1 MAKRSRKTR
10 KNKRVVGYIRV
21 SSAEQVD
28 NYSLGAQREE
38 IEKYCEQQENWELV
52 EVYVDA
58 GHSAWMDKA
67 KVRPEYLRLM
77 EDVETDKFDIVVT
90 HSIDRMSRSISN
102 MFNTLDKLNE
112 YDIEF
117 VSVSESSFNF
127 SGPSGRAM
135 MAVVIAFAEV
145 YSSTLS
151 FHTKKGLRKRVSE
164 GKPLGKPPF
173 GYQLCDDGCIEEEG
187 HDYCHV
193 DERKAAIVK
202 EVFGRYASGVY
213 SMRRIADWVNEQGFT
228 TNGYRAARQNEDVE
242 GNRFTVGEISKILHN
257 HFYIGKLRLA
267 TDDDEFEFVDGVQQ
281 RIIDESLFDKVKERL
296 DQNPTVNR
304 PQGRSSSHGHLL
316 YRLARC
322 HECGGKVSATAQ
334 GTQKTQTYYRWD
346 ERATGPT
353 CRFAGRSIV
362 GTAVDADIDRLLS
375 GFALR
380 DDWLDYV
387 LNTYLKNSDIDK
399 ILRRKQKLEEQ
410 MLRTNRSYRMHGLM
424 TDEEHDREISQLRS
438 ELATL
443 KLPEV
448 DGVTKA
454 GKMLK
459 DFPGLWADLTKKERN
474 DLVRTMF
481 DAVYIDFQE
490 RRVHALQP
498 KPAFASVIRAMAD
511 RSDLQLEETS
521 TMPFSRESSTSPPS
535 KTPPAAPKRAR
546 YPRRDQPP
554 PAPLPQTLFYHSTRT
569 LPGRQAQAPLPAAS
583 PESPDT
589 PSATLP
595 GIAPQPPALH
605 FGHPV
610 HSCSVILAIAM
621 IIALK
626 QSIPHTA
633 RFLAP
638 PHCAS
643 SRLSA

>member
-1 MAKRSRKTR
+1 MAKRARKTR

-145 YSSTLS
+145 YSSNLS
-151 FHTKKGLRKRVSE
+151 FHTKKGLRKRVSL

-173 GYQLCDDGCIEEEG
+173 GYQLCDEDCPEEEG

-193 DERKAAIVK
+193 DERTAAIVK
-202 EVFGRYASGVY
+202 EIFGRYASGVY
-213 SMRRIADWVNEQGFT
+213 SMRQIANWVNEQGFT
-228 TNGYRAARQNEDVE
+228 TNGYSAARRKDNKP
-242 GNRFTVGEISKILHN
+242 GNRFTVGAISKILHN
-257 HFYIGKLRLA
+257 QFYVGKLRLT
-267 TDDDEFEFVDGVQQ
+267 TDDEEVKFVNGVQQ
-281 RIIDESLFDKVKERL
+281 TIVSESLFDKVKERL
-296 DQNPTVNR
+296 DQNVTVSK
-304 PQGRSSSHGHLL
+304 PQGRPSVRGHLL

-322 HECGGKVSATAQ
+322 HECGCRISATAQ
-334 GTQKTQTYYRWD
+334 GTQKEQTYYRWD
-346 ERATGPT
+346 QRATGPT
-353 CRFAGRSIV
+353 CRYAGRSIV

-380 DDWLDYV
+380 DNWLEYV
-387 LNTYLKNSDIDK
+387 LNTFLKNSEIDK
-399 ILRRKQKLEEQ
+399 ILHRRQKIEEQ
-410 MLRTNRSYRMHGLM
+410 IRRTDRSYRKHQVM

-448 DGVTKA
+448 DDVTKA
-454 GKMLK
+454 GKMLE
-459 DFPGLWADLTKKERN
+459 DFAGVWADSTKKERN

-498 KPAFASVIRAMAD
+498 KPAFAGVIRAMAD
-511 RSDLQLEETS
+511 RSDIQLEETS
-521 TMPFSRESSTSPPS
+521 TMPFSRESSTSPP
-535 KTPPAAPKRAR
+535 
-546 YPRRDQPP
+546 
-554 PAPLPQTLFYHSTRT
+554 
-569 LPGRQAQAPLPAAS
+569 
-583 PESPDT
+583 
-589 PSATLP
+589 
-595 GIAPQPPALH
+595 
-605 FGHPV
+605 
-610 HSCSVILAIAM
+610 
-621 IIALK
+621 
-626 QSIPHTA
+626 
-633 RFLAP
+633 
-638 PHCAS
+638 
-643 SRLSA
+643 

>member
-1 MAKRSRKTR
+1 MAKRSKKAR

-28 NYSLGAQREE
+28 NYSLRAQRDE

-58 GHSAWMDKA
+58 GHSAWMEKA

-77 EDVETDKFDIVVT
+77 EDAESDKFDIVVT

-102 MFNTLDKLNE
+102 MFNTLDKLSE

-145 YSSTLS
+145 YSSNLS

-164 GKPLGKPPF
+164 GKPIGKPPF
-173 GYQLCDDGCIEEEG
+173 GYQLCDEECVEEDG

-193 DERKAAIVK
+193 DERKAGIVK
-202 EVFGRYASGVY
+202 GIFERYASGVY
-213 SMRRIADWVNEQGFT
+213 SMRQIANWVNEQGLT
-228 TNGYRAARQNEDVE
+228 TNGYNAARRNGNKR
-242 GNRFTVGEISKILHN
+242 GNRFTLNAISTILHN
-257 HFYIGKLRLA
+257 NFYMGKLKL
-267 TDDDEFEFVDGVQQ
+267 TKDDGETEFVDGLQEHIVSQT
-281 RIIDESLFDKVKERL
+281 LFNRVKEKL
-296 DQNPTVNR
+296 DHNATVSK
-304 PQGRSSSHGHLL
+304 PQGRPSSRGHLL

-322 HECGGKVSATAQ
+322 NECGCRVSATAQ
-334 GTQKTQTYYRWD
+334 GTQKAQTYYRWD

-362 GTAVDADIDRLLS
+362 GTAVDADIDRLFS

-399 ILRRKQKLEEQ
+399 ILRRKQKIEEQ
-410 MLRTNRSYRMHGLM
+410 IRRTNRSYRRHAVM

-438 ELATL
+438 ELASL

-448 DGVTKA
+448 DDVTKA
-454 GKMLK
+454 GKMFE
-459 DFPGLWADLTKKERN
+459 DFAGVWADSTKKERN

-498 KPAFASVIRAMAD
+498 KPAFAGIIRAMAD
-511 RSDLQLEETS
+511 RSDLELEEAA
-521 TMPFSRESSTSPPS
+521 MPFSPLLPLRE
-535 KTPPAAPKRAR
+535 KDRQQNRDRRNPAACPKSCHLVGKALLPLRKKYR
-546 YPRRDQPP
+546 QQNRDRRN
-554 PAPLPQTLFYHSTRT
+554 
-569 LPGRQAQAPLPAAS
+569 PAAMS
-583 PESPDT
+583 CHRQNPHYKFNLT
-589 PSATLP
+589 M
-595 GIAPQPPALH
+595 PQE
-605 FGHPV
+605 
-610 HSCSVILAIAM
+610 
-621 IIALK
+621 
-626 QSIPHTA
+626 
-633 RFLAP
+633 FL
-638 PHCAS
+638 
-643 SRLSA
+643 